1 MTTPSFFLHLF
12 LAPLRGRLALL
23 LLLAAPWARAQTP
36 AGVRGAVQT
45 PAGVPIEYATVT
57 LHRAAD
63 STVVKTEFS
72 DDKGT
77 FQFEAAPAGRYV
89 VSAAQVGFERRWS
102 RPFDAGRAPVELPV
116 LQLAISAA
124 TQLQEVKVVGKL
136 PLYEREADRTIV
148 NVEGSTL
155 AAGNTSLDVLRRAP
169 GVTVD
174 ANDNLALRGK
184 QGLLVLIDGK
194 RQPMSGAELAD
205 YLRALP
211 AEQLKNI
218 ELITNPP
225 AKYDAQGGAG
235 IIAINLKKDQR
246 QGTNGTVN
254 GSYGYSPY
262 NKYAGGL
269 SLNHRHQKVNLFG
282 AYNYGDRTGVT
293 DLVIHRNFYRA
304 SGENS
309 QLMAQSDQD
318 NHLPNNVRVQGWKA
332 GADYALS
339 KRTTVGVTGNSASN
353 RAVVNGLN
361 AAVVR
366 SLAQGTAEAYYST
379 NYSNRYLTKT
389 NANLNLRHVFD
400 DSVGTRELTADLDY
414 GYFTADRD
422 NLLQTYTLQEV
433 PLDQNS
439 SVQTGDINLWSA
451 NVDYAQP
458 LGPQARLEAG
468 AKMSRVTTDNDLR
481 FYTNQQFDLGRS
493 NRFQYEETIR
503 AGYLTLTRKRP
514 GLTLTAGLRAEH
526 TTTVGRQEREVEFQN
541 FTRHY
546 LNLFPSAALKRAFSE
561 RHETSFSLSR
571 RIDRPTYSQLN
582 PFRAITDR
590 TTFASGNPALRP
602 QTSYTADLTHTFRQ
616 KYSLGLSYSLTSQP
630 IVSVFELE
638 TDSTVLSTV
647 RNLSQQHYFGLTLT
661 APVQLAKWWTAY
673 SNAVLYYNRF
683 SGELGSTSLNRGGL
697 TLQLT
702 TNHSLTFGRG
712 WSAELNGRY
721 ESRQVYGFLVQQ
733 PLGELAAGVQKALW
747 DGKGTLKL
755 SGADLLYTQ
764 TARVTSTYGNYVE
777 NYRQR
782 RDSRQVTLSFS
793 YRFGN
798 SKVAPAR
805 RRADG
810 AEDEKRRAG

>member
-1 MTTPSFFLHLF
+1 MLKSSFLHL
-12 LAPLRGRLALL
+12 LPAPSRCGLL
-23 LLLAAPWARAQTP
+23 LILLPVAQGTQAQAP

-45 PAGVPIEYATVT
+45 PAGLPVEYATVT

-72 DDKGT
+72 DDKGA
-77 FQFEAAPAGRYV
+77 FQFESAPAGRYV
-89 VSAAQVGFERRWS
+89 VSAAQVGFDRRWS
-102 RPFDAGRAPVELPV
+102 PPFEAGRAVVELPV
-116 LQLAISAA
+116 LQLATSAA
-124 TQLQEVKVVGKL
+124 TQLQEVTVVGKP

-169 GVTVD
+169 GVSVD

-254 GSYGYSPY
+254 GSYSYSPY
-262 NKYAGGL
+262 SKYTGGL
-269 SLNHRHQKVNLFG
+269 SLNHRHQKLNLFG
-282 AYNYGDRTGVT
+282 SYNYGDRTGVT

-304 SGENS
+304 TTDGS
-309 QLMAQSDQD
+309 QLAAQSDQD
-318 NHLPNNVRVQGWKA
+318 NHLPNNVRVQSWKA
-332 GADYALS
+332 GMDYYLS
-339 KRTTVGVTGNSASN
+339 KRTTLGVLGNGATN

-366 SLAQGTAEAYYST
+366 DLTQGTTEAYYST
-379 NYSNRYLTKT
+379 NYSNRYLTNAT
-389 NANLNLRHVFD
+389 ANLNLRHVFD
-400 DSVGTRELTADLDY
+400 DSVGTRELSADLDY
-414 GYFTADRD
+414 GHYTADRD
-422 NLLQTYTLQEV
+422 NLLKTYTLQDA

-439 SVQTGDINLWSA
+439 SLQGGGITLRSA
-451 NVDYAQP
+451 KVDYSQP
-458 LGPQARLEAG
+458 LGPQVRLEAG
-468 AKMSRVTTDNDLR
+468 AKISQVSTDNDLR
-481 FYTNQQFDLGRS
+481 FFTNQQFDFGRS
-493 NRFQYEETIR
+493 NRFQYEENIQ
-503 AGYLTLTRKRP
+503 AAYFTLTRTRP

-526 TTTVGRQEREVEFQN
+526 TTTVGRQEREVEFKD
-541 FTRHY
+541 FTRRY
-546 LNLFPSAALKRAFSE
+546 LQLFPSVALKRTFSE
-561 RHETSFSLSR
+561 QHETSFALSR
-571 RIDRPTYSQLN
+571 RIDRPTYTQLN

-590 TTFASGNPALRP
+590 TTFASGNPALLP
-602 QTSYTADLTHTFRQ
+602 QTSYNADLTHTFRQ
-616 KYSLGLSYSLTSQP
+616 KYSLTLSYSLTSRP

-647 RNLSQQHYFGLTLT
+647 RNLGQQHYLGLTLT
-661 APVQLAKWWTAY
+661 APVEVAKWWTVYA
-673 SNAVLYYNRF
+673 NAVVYVNRF
-683 SGELGSTSLNRGGL
+683 TGELAGTNLNRSGL
-697 TLQLT
+697 TLEAT
-702 TNHSLTFGRG
+702 MNHSFTFGKG

-721 ESRQVYGFLVQQ
+721 DSRFVYGFLVQY
-733 PLGELAAGVQKALW
+733 PIGEVAAGVQKAIL
-747 DGKGTLKL
+747 DGKATLKL
-755 SGADLLYTQ
+755 SGADLFYTQ
-764 TARVTSTYGNYVE
+764 VSRVTSTYNDYSE
-777 NYRQR
+777 TFRQR
-782 RDSRQVTLSFS
+782 RDSRLVTLSFS

-798 SKVAPAR
+798 SKVTPTR
-805 RRADG
+805 RRTGG